1 MNQAINTT
9 ALSTTAYQP
18 AKILLIEDNYETVR
32 LMSAMLQ
39 RGGFQIFTTE
49 SGEEGVAMAAEVM
62 PDLILCDVMMPGMDG
77 REVLRVLRGQSDTAM
92 IPFIFLTAMVRHE
105 DMRTG
110 MELGA
115 DDYLTKPIQANAL
128 LNAVNSRLARHQ
140 QLQTNRLEVFTQRLV
155 FAQESQR
162 EQMAYR
168 LENDVNQSLRSLE
181 FILNLMD
188 APRQEDVALFGGAR
202 ELLAGLIDKV
212 EVLSQEM
219 HPTMLGRLGLVPA
232 LRWLTEQYDVVI
244 TFETDEIEY
253 VFAEPL
259 KVCLFRLVQESLN
272 NIVRHAQAEQVKV
285 SLKYAPPFVELRV
298 EDDGVGFDLEQALQS
313 ARSMGLQ
320 QMYSLVAWQKGE
332 LHITSAVG
340 EGTAVYALLPQ
351 AEMTIAMADQSVS
364 RRFLRRLASRAQ
376 SPTAVSASTSSVKI
390 VLAMEQALQR
400 QGLLRLLQANSQFQ
414 VLGEVSDLDQAVPV
428 IEQYKPQLVIIN
440 PIAAGKNAREVL
452 HTITQACP
460 NTAVL
465 VISSATHNEYVIA
478 ALESGA
484 HGYIPNNATITD
496 MNTAIMRV
504 SQKQHYLSPDLNL
517 DLARWQDSKRAS

>member
-1 MNQAINTT
+1 MNDAIITP
-9 ALSTTAYQP
+9 APAAPAYQP
-18 AKILLIEDNYETVR
+18 AKILLIEDNYDTLR

-39 RGGFQIFTTE
+39 RGGFQIFTAE
-49 SGEEGVAMAAEVM
+49 SGEQGVAMASEVM
-62 PDLILCDVMMPGMDG
+62 PDLILCDIMMPGMDG
-77 REVLRVLRGQSDTAM
+77 QEVLRVLRGQSDTAT
-92 IPFIFLTAMVRHE
+92 IPFVFLTAMARHE
-105 DMRTG
+105 DVRQG

-115 DDYLTKPIQANAL
+115 DDYLTKPIQASAL
-128 LNAVNSRLARHQ
+128 LNAVNSRLTRHQ
-140 QLQTNRLEVFTQRLV
+140 QLQTSRLEAFTQRMV

-168 LENDVNQSLRSLE
+168 LENDVNQSLRSLQ

-202 ELLAGLIDKV
+202 ELLGGLIEKV
-212 EVLSQEM
+212 EGLSQEM

-244 TFETDEIEY
+244 AFETDEIEY
-253 VFAEPL
+253 AFAEPL
-259 KVCLFRLVQESLN
+259 KICLFRLVQESLN
-272 NIVRHAQAEQVKV
+272 NVVRHAQAEQVKV
-285 SLKYAPPFVELRV
+285 TLKYAPPFVELRV
-298 EDDGVGFDLEQALQS
+298 EDDGVGFDLEQTLQS
-313 ARSMGLQ
+313 VRSMGLQ

-332 LHITSAVG
+332 LHITSAAG

-351 AEMTIAMADQSVS
+351 AETNTIADQSVS
-364 RRFLRRLASRAQ
+364 RRFLRRLASRAK
-376 SPTAVSASTSSVKI
+376 SPTAVSASSGSVKI

-400 QGLLRLLQANSQFQ
+400 QGLRRLLQANTQFQ
-414 VLGEVSDLDQAVPV
+414 VLGEVQELDQAVPV
-428 IEQYKPQLVIIN
+428 IEKHKPQLVIIN

-452 HTITQACP
+452 QTITQACP
-460 NTAVL
+460 DTAVL
-465 VISSATHNEYVIA
+465 VISSATHDEYVIA

-504 SQKQHYLSPDLNL
+504 SQKEHYLSPDLNL
-517 DLARWQDSKRAS
+517 DLARWQDSRPRS